1 MSRLSARVGLAR
13 LLPFLRRDRRRT
25 GGVPR
30 QEWRGRET
38 RPRMLESLESRQV
51 FAQVSGSIAADAVWS
66 RANSPYEV
74 TADVVVQSTATLTI
88 EPGVVVQFRGGAG
101 LQVKGRLLAEGTPDA
116 RIRMEKVAGGSRWD
130 GLDFASTL
138 QDSRITFT
146 DMDSG
151 DAQGEAIHVVNSR
164 LYLENVVWTGTTGT
178 ILELNHPSL
187 IVRDSMFPKSNGD
200 EVIHGENLSG
210 NEYLVVDGN
219 VFANSNNGGDVIDFL
234 GPNRPGPVLQILNNV
249 FQGGGDDGLDLD
261 GTDAHIE
268 GNVFMNFRKNTSRAT
283 TSNAIATG
291 LPQTGATN
299 RTEITVVRNVFMNND
314 HAMLLKEDAFATVQ
328 NNVFV
333 NNTLAVMQFNEEG
346 GTAVLGAGKGAA
358 VDGNIFWN
366 NAKLFKN
373 LVNSATFKTQLT
385 VNQSLLPN
393 ESVAF
398 GATTVPAHSLGTG
411 NLEGDPLFVDAAAG
425 NYRLLAGS
433 PARGTGPLGM
443 DMGALVVGG
452 PAMRLRSPAS
462 ADGKATLD
470 VGGPGITHYRYRV
483 GGGAWSVQAPVTE
496 PIQLTG
502 LAQGDQQVEV
512 VGMNSAGEW
521 YTGETPAWRD
531 RAVDLLAPRRV
542 RKGETLPVVARGL
555 DWQRETDV
563 AWNALVSLANSSDL
577 SATSLKFQH
586 GVATLNPTVLAS
598 ADFQLST
605 PLGSRAVQVLPDDF
619 PVENI
624 SGTLVGNTT
633 WTADREYRVT
643 GEVVIPAG
651 SQLTIEAGTRVLM
664 GDRAN
669 LRVDGLLQS
678 LGTASDPVFFNALD
692 AAKPWGG
699 LEFRGAASNRLRYTF
714 FTRGGG
720 DTSRTFGHSNS
731 QPVLYVSSGNL
742 ACENCFITH
751 NVGKAFGSKTSRIQ
765 IADSVL
771 SHVDTGAQF
780 DNSVVL
786 VDRTWLM
793 NISDEQQTFV
803 DDDNDGFY
811 FAGAHPSGEAS
822 EFRNSHIVRTKDDG
836 IDHNGAIL
844 KVLGSWI
851 DGTFHEGIAT
861 SNKNTVEVEDTV
873 VQRANQ
879 GIEAGYGGPM
889 VTVTRSVVVANRT
902 QVDPKAPINAGLRF
916 GDGYDG
922 SNGAYTGKI
931 TASYMV
937 LADNGDNVRN
947 YDGSI
952 PGPKPGA
959 LVVTNSLANDPD
971 ASDPSNLSGVPV
983 FGRRMHLLRG
993 SAGFTAGPDGM
1004 PLGRPVPARSVL
1016 FRVGSPADFN
1026 EDGKLDVADVD
1037 LFCAAMQ
1044 SPQPEGRFD
1053 LNGDGLV
1060 NEADRD
1066 MLIVDYLKTTY
1077 GDAGLDG
1084 VFDSGDLVEVFAR
1097 GKYENAQ
1104 AVAAS
1109 WSDGDWN
1116 CDGAFDTSD
1125 LVLAF
1130 QSGGYSAAAQVAAS
1144 PIAPLADPSL
1154 VAAALE
1160 GADGSRKTAD
1170 A

>member
-1 MSRLSARVGLAR
+1 MSRLSARVGLSR
-13 LLPFLRRDRRRT
+13 LWPLLHRERRRSAGASHHET
-25 GGVPR
+25 MSRTSRV
-30 QEWRGRET
+30 RG
-38 RPRMLESLESRQV
+38 LESLESRQM

-88 EPGVVVQFRGGAG
+88 EPGVVVQFRGGTG
-101 LQVKGRLLAEGTPDA
+101 LQVKGRLLAEGTPEA
-116 RIRMEKVAGGSRWD
+116 RIRMEKVTGGSRWD
-130 GLDFASTL
+130 GLDFASTM
-138 QDSRITFT
+138 QDNRITFT

-151 DAQGEAIHVVNSR
+151 DGQGQAIHVVSSR
-164 LYLENVVWTGTTGT
+164 LYLENVAWTGTTGT

-187 IVRDSMFPKSNGD
+187 IVRDSQFPKSNGN

-234 GPNRPGPVLQILNNV
+234 GPNRPGPVLQILNNI

-299 RTEITVVRNVFMNND
+299 RTEITVVRNLFLNND
-314 HAMLLKEDAFATVQ
+314 HAMLLKEDAFGTIQ
-328 NNVFV
+328 NNVFL
-333 NNTLAVMQFNEEG
+333 NSGLAVIQFNEVN
-346 GTAVLGAGKGAA
+346 GTAVMGPGKGAYLE
-358 VDGNIFWN
+358 GNIFWN
-366 NAKLFKN
+366 NASLFKN

-393 ESVAF
+393 ETVNF
-398 GATTVPAHSLGTG
+398 GSSTVPAHSLGTG
-411 NLEGDPLFVDAAAG
+411 NLAGDPLFVDAAAG
-425 NYRLLAGS
+425 NYRLQPAS
-433 PARGTGPLGM
+433 PAVGTGPLGQ

-452 PAMRLRSPAS
+452 PTVRLRSPAS
-462 ADGKATLD
+462 ADGQATLD
-470 VGGPGITHYRYRV
+470 VGGPGITQYRYRV
-483 GGGAWSVQAPVTE
+483 GGGAWSAVAPVTQA
-496 PIQLTG
+496 IQLTG
-502 LAQGDQQVEV
+502 LAQGDQRVEV

-531 RAVDLLAPRRV
+531 RAVELIAPRRV
-542 RKGETLPVVARGL
+542 RKGETMPLVARGL
-555 DWQRETDV
+555 DWQRATDV
-563 AWNALVSLANSSDL
+563 TWDAAVTLANATDL
-577 SATSLKFQH
+577 SMTALDFEH
-586 GVATLNPTVLAS
+586 GVATLNPTVVAS
-598 ADFQLST
+598 SDFQLTT

-619 PVENI
+619 PVEDI
-624 SGTLVGNTT
+624 SGSLTGNIT
-633 WTADREYRVT
+633 WSADREYRLT
-643 GEVVIPAG
+643 GEVVIPGG
-651 SQLTIEAGTRVLM
+651 SQLTIEPGTRVLM

-669 LRVDGLLQS
+669 LRVDGQLRA
-678 LGTASDPVFFNALD
+678 LGTASDPILFNALD
-692 AAKPWGG
+692 PAKPWGG
-699 LEFRGAASNRLRYTF
+699 LEFRGDASNLLRYTF

-731 QPVLYVSSGNL
+731 QPVLYASSGNL
-742 ACENCFITH
+742 TCENCYLVY
-751 NVGKAFGSKTSRIQ
+751 NVGKGFGTKTSRIQ

-793 NISDEQQTFV
+793 NIADERQTFV

-822 EFRNSHIVRTKDDG
+822 EFRNSHIVHTKDDG

-861 SNKNTVEVEDTV
+861 SNKNTVLIDDTV
-873 VQRANQ
+873 VQGANQ
-879 GIEAGYGGPM
+879 GIEAGYGGPL
-889 VTVTRSVVVANRT
+889 VTATRSVVVRNQT
-902 QVDPKAPINAGLRF
+902 KVDPKTPITAGLRF

-931 TASYMV
+931 TASYLV

-952 PGPKPGA
+952 PGPKPDA
-959 LVVTNSLANDPD
+959 LVITNSLANDPD
-971 ASDPSNLSGVPV
+971 ATDPSNLSGVPV
-983 FGRRMHLLRG
+983 FSRDMHLLRG
-993 SAGFTAGPDGM
+993 SAGFTAGPEGM
-1004 PLGRPVPARSVL
+1004 PVGRPVPSRSVE

-1026 EDGKLDVADVD
+1026 QDGKVDVADVD

-1044 SPQPEGRFD
+1044 SPQPEAKFD
-1053 LNGDGLV
+1053 LNGDGRV
-1060 NEADRD
+1060 NEVDRD
-1066 MLIVDYLKTTY
+1066 ALILDYLKTTY

-1097 GKYENAQ
+1097 GKYENP
-1104 AVAAS
+1104 AAGS
-1109 WSDGDWN
+1109 ATWADGDWN

-1130 QSGGYSAAAQVAAS
+1130 QSGGYSAAAQVA
-1144 PIAPLADPSL
+1144 DSL
-1154 VAAALE
+1154 IAAALE
-1160 GADGSRKTAD
+1160 GSGDGRKAVRSE
-1170 A
+1170 